1 MQSLPRAVHD
11 RLATFRLFEI
21 LIALVC
27 IVMPGLLKLTDTG
40 ASGFR
45 SCISDYVYMTHS
57 YFFGMLLCIAGMLFI
72 FNGAVYFRNEF
83 SLNLGKA
90 GKWYNIILGLSLLGV
105 IITPYHQYFISH
117 NIFAG
122 IFFLGNAVVIAIFHK
137 TKYRVISLILAVLTV
152 LALALCLLFNTVSLF
167 AAEWISLTVI
177 GIHFILEALGA
188 IRFN

>member
-72 FNGAVYFRNEF
+72 FHGAVYFRNAF
-83 SLNLGKA
+83 SL
-90 GKWYNIILGLSLLGV
+90 
-105 IITPYHQYFISH
+105 TPYHQYFISH